1 VIHGSRRAL
10 LVIGFLVAPILPAHA
25 QRRDTTAARPTGA
38 RPAAVR
44 PAAISPG
51 VSADS
56 LRPPLSPG
64 RALVYSMIL
73 PGYGQAVLGRHKAAT
88 GFLLAEAI
96 SLAMI
101 RESAADVHEA
111 RRTANDTIVVSYV
124 NANGAAALTTD
135 SSRFNSAYVRTR
147 HAHVEDWTAL
157 LIANHLIAG
166 ADAFVAANLWDVPVR
181 VGLRTL
187 SSGATALAFTIGAG
201 TRP

>member
-1 VIHGSRRAL
+1 MIEGSRRAL
-10 LVIGFLVAPILPAHA
+10 FIGCLLAAPSLTAGA
-25 QRRDTTAARPTGA
+25 QRRDTTAGKP
-38 RPAAVR
+38 VS
-44 PAAISPG
+44 ISPG
-51 VSADS
+51 IAADS
-56 LRPPLSPG
+56 IRPPLSPG
-64 RALVYSMIL
+64 RAMVYSMIL

-88 GFLLAEAI
+88 GFLLAEAVT
-96 SLAMI
+96 LAMV

-124 NANGAAALTTD
+124 DANGNAAVVTD
-135 SSRFNSAYVRTR
+135 SAQFNSAYVRTR

-187 SSGATALAFTIGAG
+187 SSGATALAFTF
-201 TRP
+201 RP

>member
-1 VIHGSRRAL
+1 MIQRSRRAL
-10 LVIGFLVAPILPAHA
+10 LIIACVVAPTASAHA
-25 QRRDTTAARPTGA
+25 QRRDTL
-38 RPAAVR
+38 AVR
-44 PAAISPG
+44 PAPLSPG
-51 VSADS
+51 ISADS

-88 GFLLAEAI
+88 GFLLAEAVT
-96 SLAMI
+96 LAMI

-111 RRTANDTIVVSYV
+111 RRMANDTIVLSYV
-124 NANGAAALTTD
+124 DANGAAALTTD
-135 SSRFNSAYVRTR
+135 SSQFNTAYVRTR

-201 TRP
+201 GRP